1 MSELVRNKDLKNR
14 VRFSTSLDKDLAKR
28 LDDLSI
34 TTRIPK
40 SKLVDE
46 AIEMLLD
53 KHENKLKFSYKEQKE
68 YEQYSM

>member
-14 VRFSTSLDKDLAKR
+14 VRFSTSLDKDLAKK
-28 LDDLSI
+28 LEDLSI

-53 KHENKLKFSYKEQKE
+53 KHENKLK
-68 YEQYSM
+68 

>member
-1 MSELVRNKDLKNR
+1 MSELIRNKDLKNR

-28 LDDLSI
+28 LDDLS
-34 TTRIPK
+34 TNTRIPK

-53 KHENKLKFSYKEQKE
+53 KHKNNI
-68 YEQYSM
+68 

>member
-1 MSELVRNKDLKNR
+1 MSELVRKKKKKNR

-53 KHENKLKFSYKEQKE
+53 KHENKLK
-68 YEQYSM
+68 

>member
-14 VRFSTSLDKDLAKR
+14 VRFSNSLDKDLAKR

-53 KHENKLKFSYKEQKE
+53 KHENKLK
-68 YEQYSM
+68 

>member
-28 LDDLSI
+28 LEDLSI

-46 AIEMLLD
+46 AIEMLLN
-53 KHENKLKFSYKEQKE
+53 KHKNK
-68 YEQYSM
+68 

>member
-40 SKLVDE
+40 SKLVDK

-53 KHENKLKFSYKEQKE
+53 KHENKLQ
-68 YEQYSM
+68 